1 MCESMH
7 EGHTKAFFKD
17 PYIEPNY
24 ENIQQVSQQQLSKQG
39 TTHNSGNVFMSSA
52 QNSVAKHSSKDAM
65 ASEEVKNA
73 SSKADI
79 DVFQPN
85 FEIYYANELL

>member
-1 MCESMH
+1 MH

-39 TTHNSGNVFMSSA
+39 TAHKSGNAFMSAA
-52 QNSVAKHSSKDAM
+52 QNSTIGKLSNKEAATVP
-65 ASEEVKNA
+65 EEGKQN
-73 SSKADI
+73 I
-79 DVFQPN
+79 EVFQPN
-85 FEIYYANELL
+85 FEIYNANDMFTKVRV

>member
-1 MCESMH
+1 MH

-39 TTHNSGNVFMSSA
+39 TTHNSGNVFMSA
-52 QNSVAKHSSKDAM
+52 TQNSAVAKPSNKDTTT
-65 ASEEVKNA
+65 SEETKNA
-73 SSKADI
+73 SSKPDI
-79 DVFQPN
+79 DVF
-85 FEIYYANELL
+85 